1 MNTKTNNKNV
11 VKKMKTGVFYLLLLS
26 FSPLLLFV
34 SCSDWDDHY
43 ENLASQAGNDLTLW
57 QTIQQ
62 HPELS
67 DFRDVLSQTKV
78 FKYHKVTDVSYA
90 DLLDGTQTF
99 TVLAPVNGSF
109 NKDSVL
115 SLLSTNRGDSMV
127 VRSFI
132 GNHLSYNQVANVEK
146 PTEFFLLNSKR
157 ATIGS
162 NEVLGVPLQNSNIR
176 AKGGIL
182 HILQSTLPYR
192 YNIYEVLLNDPR
204 YSDIGKEISSYDR
217 DEFSPT
223 QSVEGGM
230 VDGEQIY
237 VDSVFNERNK
247 ILENVGLINAED
259 STFLMVVP
267 TNEEWQRVWNEA
279 MDHFRFDS
287 TVEDRDSL
295 QRYWA
300 NFSLLK
306 DASSAAPFRI
316 VLRIRSSPTTT
327 ISSIPNTVYSTS
339 RSKRAVSS
347 MVPKPRNIAT
357 VRSTPLNAGR
367 SRRR

>member
-162 NEVLGVPLQNSNIR
+162 IKNPSANTGY
-176 AKGGIL
+176 
-182 HILQSTLPYR
+182 T
-192 YNIYEVLLNDPR
+192 
-204 YSDIGKEISSYDR
+204 
-217 DEFSPT
+217 
-223 QSVEGGM
+223 
-230 VDGEQIY
+230 
-237 VDSVFNERNK
+237 
-247 ILENVGLINAED
+247 GLIPG
-259 STFLMVVP
+259 SGRP
-267 TNEEWQRVWNEA
+267 PGEA
-279 MDHFRFDS
+279 NGNPLHYPCLGNPMDRG
-287 TVEDRDSL
+287 
-295 QRYWA
+295 A
-300 NFSLLK
+300 
-306 DASSAAPFRI
+306 
-316 VLRIRSSPTTT
+316 
-327 ISSIPNTVYSTS
+327 
-339 RSKRAVSS
+339 
-347 MVPKPRNIAT
+347 
-357 VRSTPLNAGR
+357 
-367 SRRR
+367 